1 MLHNSP
7 FNPNISGRRA
17 RALRAVHADGDD
29 ASGFPL
35 EDACIDDAVE
45 SYLNTPA
52 VRAALNVRP
61 DAPYWTD
68 CTNAISYSYAD
79 LLSSMV
85 PVHKELLASRQ
96 LRVLIYSGDV
106 DGIVPTSGSR
116 AWVESLGL
124 AQTASWHPWYSTGG
138 DHFGTQVGGYAVEY
152 EGGFSFATV
161 RGAGHM
167 VPAHQGQRGLDL
179 FKAFL
184 NKQPL

>member
-1 MLHNSP
+1 MK
-7 FNPNISGRRA
+7 PNIAGRR
-17 RALRAVHADGDD
+17 LRQTVHGDGDD
-29 ASGFPL
+29 GSGFPA
-35 EDACIDDAVE
+35 ENACIDDAVE
-45 SYLNTPA
+45 AYMNTPA
-52 VRAALNVRP
+52 VRDALHVRP

-68 CTNAISYSYAD
+68 CTRAIDYSYED
-79 LLSSMV
+79 
-85 PVHKELLASRQ
+85 LLASVIPVHQ
-96 LRVLIYSGDV
+96 ALIATKAIRILIFSGDV

-124 AQTASWHPWYSTGG
+124 AETSSWHPWYSTGG